1 MPRIATIGFFDGVH
15 LGHRFLFEQLQR
27 IAAERALRPLIVT
40 FDAHPREV
48 LQRGFVPQLLTTL
61 EERKTLLSAFGEVLV
76 LPFAQIKDLTAAQFM
91 QRLANE
97 QEVTTLLM
105 GYDHRFGS
113 DKLVDPQDY
122 ARLGQQCG
130 IEVLTLGEYSDGA
143 IHVSSTEIRQAIE
156 RGDIATANRL
166 LGRPYTLTGTVVHG
180 KGIGRTIDFP
190 TANIVAQ
197 PTKILPK
204 AGVYEVRVKGA
215 ENTDRAAILNIGT
228 NPTVGNSEQT
238 IEVHIPSFSGNLY
251 GHTLTIDFLR
261 YIRAE
266 KRFENLEA
274 LKAQIQS
281 DVDSIRHPA

>member
-97 QEVTTLLM
+97 QEVTALLM

-122 ARLGQQCG
+122 ARLGQQCD

-238 IEVHIPSFSGNLY
+238 IEVHIPSFSGDLY